1 MDGFRARRREG
12 LSLLFP
18 LSLSP
23 WGPARAGHGKGGP
36 TVQRECSGRPKR
48 GQDGEKGRPRRTAEM
63 RTGEGRGV
71 TPTMSLPLSLAP
83 PLLLTSTCDTT
94 PAASTRTTRRRMG
107 AGRASLPPEAAWEWW
122 WRREEGGGTGAD
134 ALAGGGGRGWGG
146 VGLRDP
152 AAAVDTSTVAGGG
165 DM

>member
-1 MDGFRARRREG
+1 
-12 LSLLFP
+12 
-18 LSLSP
+18 
-23 WGPARAGHGKGGP
+23 
-36 TVQRECSGRPKR
+36 
-48 GQDGEKGRPRRTAEM
+48 
-63 RTGEGRGV
+63 
-71 TPTMSLPLSLAP
+71 
-83 PLLLTSTCDTT
+83 
-94 PAASTRTTRRRMG
+94 MG